1 MHLAAQGGHLLVAG
15 LLISRTTEQLY
26 RADKYG
32 RTPLHLAASYG
43 HRDMVSL
50 LLGQGAIINTQDNVN
65 NCNVLIVV
73 VLTHSLLIARMVSIT
88 LRRKTWIFRSC

>member
-43 HRDMVSL
+43 HRDMVNL
-50 LLGQGAIINTQDNVN
+50 LLGQGAQINTQDNV
-65 NCNVLIVV
+65 CC
-73 VLTHSLLIARMVSIT
+73 LLRIQFNLNSIILSILREDGLHCTTPQDMVI
-88 LRRKTWIFRSC
+88 